1 MSQVKI
7 NIAMKSSTVE
17 LTEATKNLL
26 LVQLQEHRTPM
37 SLEQLET
44 ELARHNSLSHRVLKE
59 AAWKLVEEGKAQFN
73 NTWDLE
79 II

>member
-1 MSQVKI
+1 M
-7 NIAMKSSTVE
+7 NSSAVE

-26 LVQLQEHRTPM
+26 LIQLQEHRTPM
-37 SLEQLET
+37 SLEQLE
-44 ELARHNSLSHRVLKE
+44 AQIACRNSLSHRVLKE

-73 NTWDLE
+73 TTWDLE